1 LNSVAVNSKILSGQ
15 FLAIEGGKQLK
26 AKTIEESR
34 VFIVQQM
41 TQMDANMAG
50 NVHGGS
56 IMKLIDS
63 TAGIVAVRHASMN
76 VVTAAIDRLDFHNP
90 VYIGELLKL
99 KASINYAGNTSM
111 EIGVRVEA
119 ENFHSGERRHTAS
132 AYLTFVA
139 LDSNGKPTQ
148 VPPLELK
155 TEDEIRRNA
164 EAKERHRLRVLERK
178 REKEAQG

>member
-1 LNSVAVNSKILSGQ
+1 M
-15 FLAIEGGKQLK
+15 K
-26 AKTIEESR
+26 AKTVAESSI
-34 VFIVQQM
+34 FIVQQM
-41 TQMDANMAG
+41 TQMDVNMAG
-50 NVHGGS
+50 NVHGGA

-63 TAGIVAVRHASMN
+63 TAGIVAVRHASTN

-119 ENFHSGERRHTAS
+119 ENFLSGERRHTAS

-139 LDSNGKPTQ
+139 LDGDGNPTR

-155 TEDEIRRNA
+155 TEDEERRHA

-178 REKEAQG
+178 REKETQG